1 MDIGTKIYELRTARH
16 LSQGELADMLDVSRQ
31 SVSKWETGAAVPD
44 LDKLIRLCDVFS
56 VTLDELAGRTERA
69 ESKTLSVATEPEKE
83 HPTKPQ
89 VIIGYILLAV
99 SLLGGILIWVL
110 AEQEEDLYLPI
121 PLIVVALTC
130 SLLCLFVKKHAGYWC
145 AWVIAAPIIL
155 LSPHTVGFPFATG
168 SGLLLVAFAVV
179 MALVAKKLFGK
190 AIVIPTKKK
199 YLYIL
204 LGWLGIIGLR
214 IFNFALIMH
223 VTVGS
228 VVAWF
233 PYIGRALIS
242 YIGTALLLT
251 YTVRCLNAKNSR

>member
-1 MDIGTKIYELRTARH
+1 MDIGTKIYKLRTARH

-44 LDKLIRLCDVFS
+44 LDKLMRLCDLFS

-69 ESKTLSVATEPEKE
+69 ESKTPPVVTEAEKE
-83 HPTKPQ
+83 RPIKPQ
-89 VIIGYILLAV
+89 IIIGYILLAV
-99 SLLGGILIWVL
+99 SLLGGIIIWVL
-110 AEQEEDLYLPI
+110 AEQEEDLYIPI
-121 PLIVVALTC
+121 PMIVVTLVC
-130 SLLCLFVKKHAGYWC
+130 SLLCLFIKKHAGYWC

-155 LSPHTVGFPFATG
+155 LSPYTVGFPFVIG
-168 SGLLLVAFAVV
+168 SRLPLVAFAVV

-190 AIVIPTKKK
+190 AIVIPTKKRTI
-199 YLYIL
+199 YIL

-223 VTVGS
+223 ATVGS
-228 VVAWF
+228 VVAWL

-251 YTVRCLNAKNSR
+251 YTVCYLNIKSSR